1 MAEKR
6 QIKGADIVNDLR
18 SGMADWELQVKYKL
32 SSQALEQVFTKLVES
47 GVIGHAELYES
58 SPFYK
63 EKTDAIKPRAACRA
77 DLPLY
82 VPVRD
87 TEDSKTGVLRDIS
100 EKGLRVAGIE
110 VAVGQVKTFE
120 VPVDLFVN
128 AAPLLIRAECKWV
141 DSKGKRK
148 PYSVAG
154 FEIVGLSK
162 VHGKLLREFTNLLS
176 FDCKMGD
183 WERMG

>member
-6 QIKGADIVNDLR
+6 HVNGTNIINDLR

-32 SSQALEQVFTKLVES
+32 SSQALETIFKRLVARNAIS
-47 GVIGHAELYES
+47 HAELYEC

-63 EKTDAIKPRAACRA
+63 ERTDGIKPRAHCRA

-87 TEDSKTGVLRDIS
+87 TESSKTGVLRDIS

-110 VAVGQVKTFE
+110 VSVGRVKTFE
-120 VPVDLFVN
+120 VPVDLFVH
-128 AAPLLIRAECKWV
+128 APPLLVKAECKWV
-141 DSKGKRK
+141 EAKGKIT
-148 PYSVAG
+148 PYAVAG
-154 FEIVGLSK
+154 FEVIGLSE
-162 VHGKLLREFTNLLS
+162 GDSKLLSEFTRLL
-176 FDCKMGD
+176 
-183 WERMG
+183 